1 MLKKSSLYETS
12 IHQFFLHN
20 DSSTNKNRLNIFE
33 GDKRDMILA
42 FQQATIESTIEVILN
57 ILVEAGVIEN
67 DCDITSEYRAN
78 TIMKVAHEVTDK
90 PKE

>member
-1 MLKKSSLYETS
+1 
-12 IHQFFLHN
+12 
-20 DSSTNKNRLNIFE
+20 
-33 GDKRDMILA
+33 MILA